1 MLLRLGLPV
10 IGAQLAAMAM
20 GFTDT
25 VMAGNLSAGALAAV
39 AVGSSVWMTPIMFMA
54 GLLMAV
60 TATVSQLFGAGR
72 DREIGR
78 FARQAVWLAQGLA
91 LLIWLAIRNVDP
103 LFDFLEVDPAVVPVT
118 LGYLDAISWGLPAF
132 AAVTV
137 LRYTSDGV
145 SRTRPYLVISVL
157 GLAVNVAA
165 NYVFMYGRLG
175 VPAMGAVGCGWASA
189 LVMWITFAC
198 MAVYVSASGRYR
210 RFALFERFDA
220 PDSRTLAAILRLG
233 LPIGISVFLEASMF
247 TTVALLMGSLGTD
260 TVAAHQ
266 VAINIASVTF
276 MVPLG
281 LSIAITVRVG
291 QAMGRGNPA
300 DARWAGFT
308 GVAMAMVFMGAAALT
323 LLTFPEAIV
332 GIYTDDETVTRIALD
347 LLLMAAIFQLSDGAQ
362 VSGAGALRGLKDTAV
377 PMVFTLVAYWGI
389 GLPLG
394 YTLGITRSMGP
405 QAMWGGL
412 IAGLT
417 VAALCLTGRFYL
429 VTRRLAKES
438 AVSDGTEA
446 GS

>member
-39 AVGSSVWMTPIMFMA
+39 AVGGSVWMTPILFMG

-60 TATVSQLFGAGR
+60 TATVSRLFGAGR

-78 FARQAVWLAQGLA
+78 FARQAVWLAEGLA

-137 LRYTSDGV
+137 LRYASDGV
-145 SRTRPYLVISVL
+145 SRTRPFLVISVM

-189 LVMWITFAC
+189 LVMWITFAS
-198 MAVYVSASGRYR
+198 MAVYVGSSGHYR
-210 RFALFERFDA
+210 RFSLFERFDA
-220 PDSRTLAAILRLG
+220 PDARALLAILRLG
-233 LPIGISVFLEASMF
+233 LPIGVSVFLEASMF
-247 TTVALLMGSLGTD
+247 TTVALLMGSLGTE

-300 DARWAGFT
+300 DARWAGFV
-308 GVAMAMVFMGAAALT
+308 GVAIAMAFMGAAALT
-323 LLTFPEAIV
+323 LLTFPEPIV
-332 GIYTDDETVTRIALD
+332 GIYTNDPSVTRIALD

-362 VSGAGALRGLKDTAV
+362 VAGAGALRGLKDTAI

-394 YTLGITRSMGP
+394 YTLGITRSLGP

-417 VAALCLTGRFYL
+417 VAAVCLTGRFYL
-429 VTRRLAKES
+429 VTRRLAKE
-438 AVSDGTEA
+438 G
-446 GS
+446 GGMP